1 MRDLP
6 AAMSAANTLV
16 DYKLNKPSGDDE
28 NVSLRTKAKT
38 SRKKIAR
45 RTRISKRKIGV
56 TKANERVLPL
66 NKVKKNPS

>member
-45 RTRISKRKIGV
+45 RTRISRRKIGV